1 MPERKYNNFVFN
13 LVHQASGEIGMIV
26 SVVNMSLGV
35 FLAVMQWFWVL
46 VWFVYFGVNFLLYCL
61 LEMARFLNYSEDLAK
76 SAKSDQFDNE
86 SNYSNISASASTA
99 NVKESKF
106 EGHKPA
112 EASQTRYVKPNEQKA
127 FNLASK
133 STKSFSNIQKNQNYQ
148 NSRENLVNS
157 INLKYYL

>member
-13 LVHQASGEIGMIV
+13 LVHQASGEIGMVV

-35 FLAVMQWFWVL
+35 FLAVLQWFWVL
-46 VWFVYFGVNFLLYCL
+46 VWFVYLGVNFLLYCL

-99 NVKESKF
+99 NVKESMF
-106 EGHKPA
+106 EGNKPPETSNCDSKLIMCLLNAYTKLFSYSSNSLREA
-112 EASQTRYVKPNEQKA
+112 E
-127 FNLASK
+127 
-133 STKSFSNIQKNQNYQ
+133 
-148 NSRENLVNS
+148 
-157 INLKYYL
+157 